1 MAPISVDGI
10 AGPKT
15 DDAIKKFQKLFTA
28 VSDGRVD
35 PNGPTIL
42 RKLEELHL
50 QGILSGK
57 FGQSIRQYPD
67 VSLTSY
73 DPGVVN
79 AIYQNYLKA
88 LRDKLN

>member
-1 MAPISVDGI
+1 MFCQCQDPHTCRDVHSDLETRA
-10 AGPKT
+10 A
-15 DDAIKKFQKLFTA
+15 A
-28 VSDGRVD
+28 VSW
-35 PNGPTIL
+35 PNGPTIK
-42 RKLEELHL
+42 KLEELHL